1 MMRKGGFIIL
11 ILVCLPFLTEAQNR
25 WPWNNGPL
33 EWWMFRLR
41 DTTEVSPTHFKLS
54 WDTVPDA
61 IRQRRS
67 VILVNKIEA
76 YLNLDSS
83 WVRANSVSDEIL
95 KDNQRSFDRAHFIAE
110 KNWKTA
116 LVNVLPVESFLDT
129 CRLQYEH
136 GLDLTG
142 AEDDLRQ
149 IEWIPEGRRFYSALS
164 YICLVPTGSLG
175 RITGPTQGLSLE
187 SGLLFGKR
195 MISTELSVGRGK
207 YLDPYVTM
215 TGGWADGAY
224 VPYFGAFLR
233 YSRTLL
239 ETNDICISLF
249 GGGGYSRRNIEK
261 NGNPVSLGGP
271 SVSEGLAGEWRCF
284 SRIQARKSPFRQ
296 SDYVVR
302 WRLYSDQIWYQT
314 PRFFSPTVNFSIG
327 IGGKLGKVRP
337 KTNTHEP

>member
-67 VILVNKIEA
+67 VILVNKIET

-83 WVRANSVSDEIL
+83 WVRANSVSEEIL
-95 KDNQRSFDRAHFIAE
+95 ERNQRDFDRAHVLAE
-110 KNWKTA
+110 KNWRIA
-116 LVNVLPVESFLDT
+116 LSGSLPIESYLDS
-129 CRLQYEH
+129 CRVQFEN
-136 GLDLTG
+136 GLGLMEAG
-142 AEDDLRQ
+142 DDLPQ
-149 IEWIPEGRRFYSALS
+149 IEWSPEGKHIYSALS
-164 YICLVPTGSLG
+164 YVCLVPTGSLG

-187 SGLLFGKR
+187 SGLFSGNN
-195 MISTELSVGRGK
+195 MISAELSVGRGK
-207 YLDPYVTM
+207 YLNPYVTM
-215 TGGWADGAY
+215 TGGLADGAY
-224 VPYFGAFLR
+224 VPYFGAFLK

-239 ETNDICISLF
+239 ETSDVCISLF
-249 GGGGYSRRNIEK
+249 GGGGYSRREIK
-261 NGNPVSLGGP
+261 KDGNPVSLGGP

-302 WRLYSDQIWYQT
+302 VRLYLDHIWYQT
-314 PRFFSPTVNFSIG
+314 PRVFSPTVNFSIG
-327 IGGKLGKVRP
+327 IGSKHGKVRP
-337 KTNTHEP
+337 KLNTP